1 MYYAKV
7 NWFDTL
13 KEEDSVSHLLIPAA
27 NWNDAMQKISGEF
40 EFINSIEMK
49 EINFEKYDV
58 VYLPEDVVEAVIE
71 ENTY

>member
-7 NWFDTL
+7 NWFDTY
-13 KEEDSVSHLLIPAA
+13 KEEDCVSHIFILAGD
-27 NWNDAMQKISGEF
+27 WNDAMQKISGQF
-40 EFINSIEMK
+40 DFINSVEMK
-49 EINFEKYDV
+49 EINFGKCDV

>member
-1 MYYAKV
+1 MYYAKI
-7 NWFDTL
+7 NWFDTI
-13 KEEDSVSHLLIPAA
+13 KQEDSVSHLLIPAA
-27 NWNDAMQKISGEF
+27 DWNSAMQKISGEF

-49 EINFEKYDV
+49 EVNFEKCDI

>member
-7 NWFDTL
+7 NWFDTI
-13 KEEDSVSHLLIPAA
+13 KQEDSVSHLLIPAA

-49 EINFEKYDV
+49 EVNFEKCDV
-58 VYLPEDVVEAVIE
+58 IYLPEDSVASIIE

>member
-7 NWFDTL
+7 NWFNTY
-13 KEEDSVSHLLIPAA
+13 KEEDSISHLLIPAA
-27 NWNDAMQKISGEF
+27 DWNDAMQKVSGEF

>member
-7 NWFDTL
+7 NWFDTY
-13 KEEDSVSHLLIPAA
+13 KEEDCVRHIFILAGD
-27 NWNDAMQKISGEF
+27 WNDAMQKISGQF
-40 EFINSIEMK
+40 DFINSVEMK
-49 EINFEKYDV
+49 EINFGKCDV

>member
-7 NWFDTL
+7 NWFDTY
-13 KEEDSVSHLLIPAA
+13 KEEDSVSHLLIPATD
-27 NWNDAMQKISGEF
+27 WNDAMQKVSGEF

>member
-7 NWFDTL
+7 NWFDRI
-13 KEEDSVSHLLIPAA
+13 KEEDSLSYLLIPAID
-27 NWNDAMQKISGEF
+27 WNDAMQKICVEF
-40 EFINSIEMK
+40 EFINSVEMK
-49 EINFEKYDV
+49 EVNFEKCEV

>member
-13 KEEDSVSHLLIPAA
+13 KEEDSISYLLIPAE

-40 EFINSIEMK
+40 EFINSIVMK
-49 EINFEKYDV
+49 EINFEKTNV
-58 VYLPEDVVEAVIE
+58 VYLPEDVIDVVIE

>member
-7 NWFDTL
+7 NWFDTI
-13 KEEDSVSHLLIPAA
+13 KEEDSISHMLIPAGD
-27 NWNDAMQKISGEF
+27 WNDAMQKISGEF

-49 EINFEKYDV
+49 EVNFEKCDV

-71 ENTY
+71 ENML